1 MTKLPQQIQKS
12 FIARL
17 GQLTRSATSLRAR
30 MRKNFER
37 GPVQVETPTRS
48 EAAPIVDRVTHAPD
62 GECLYAIGDIHG
74 RRDLLER
81 LIEQIEEDS
90 ASLPEGTKRTLVFLG
105 DYIDRGLQSRDVI
118 DLLVS
123 DRLKDFET
131 VFLMGNHEEALLRF
145 LQDASFGKQW
155 VRYGGGET
163 LYSYGFQPPN
173 TRTSLTSHEAMQ
185 AAQKAWEK
193 VWQEF
198 RARLPQ
204 EHLAFYSSLLPY
216 HVAGDYMFVHAGMR
230 PNVPL
235 DQQSER
241 DMLWIRDEFLDDTQ
255 PFEHLVVHGHTPA
268 DGIFRDNRRIGLDTG
283 AFISGRLSAA
293 KLFKSEISFLET
305 SPV

>member
-1 MTKLPQQIQKS
+1 MSKLTQQIQKS

-17 GQLTRSATSLRAR
+17 GQLTRSTTSLRAR
-30 MRKNFER
+30 MRQGFDSHAAQVDT
-37 GPVQVETPTRS
+37 PVRKESIEV
-48 EAAPIVDRVTHAPD
+48 APRISHAPD

-81 LIEQIEEDS
+81 LLEQIEQD
-90 ASLPEGTKRTLVFLG
+90 AAALPDGTKRTLVFLG

-118 DLLVS
+118 DFLIS
-123 DRLKDFET
+123 DRLQGFET

-145 LQDASFGKQW
+145 LSDAGFGKQW

-173 TRTSLTSHEAMQ
+173 TRTSLTSHEAMT

-193 VWQEF
+193 VWMGF
-198 RARLPQ
+198 RERLPD
-204 EHLAFYSSLLPY
+204 EHLNFYNSLQSY
-216 HVAGDYMFVHAGMR
+216 HVAGDYLFVHAGMR
-230 PNVPL
+230 PDVPL
-235 DQQSER
+235 EQQSAR
-241 DMLWIRDEFLDDTQ
+241 DLLWIRDEFLDDTKE
-255 PFEHLVVHGHTPA
+255 FEHIVVHGHTPA
-268 DGIFRDNRRIGLDTG
+268 EGVFRDNRRIGLDTG

-293 KLFKSEISFLET
+293 KLFKTDVSFLET